1 MLRIAKLT
9 DYATGLMTRLA
20 RVPESQMSAQTMSQE
35 MDLPLPTVAMLLK
48 RLARAGLVQ
57 STRGTGGGYG
67 LARAPAAI
75 SVAEVITAI
84 EGPVALTEC
93 ALGVGR
99 CAVEAGC
106 ATRANWQ
113 LISRAVQVALEAV
126 SLADMA
132 TPATRKLK
140 FQALPSHASRK
151 G

>member
-20 RVPESQMSAQTMSQE
+20 RTPERPLSAQTMSQE
-35 MDLPLPTVAMLLK
+35 MALPLPTVALLLK
-48 RLARAGLVQ
+48 RLARAGLVH
-57 STRGTGGGYG
+57 SARGVSGGYW

-75 SVAEVITAI
+75 SVADVIVAI

-99 CAVEAGC
+99 CSVEASC
-106 ATRANWQ
+106 ATRGNWQ

-132 TPATRKLK
+132 TPASRSLR
-140 FQALPSHASRK
+140 FQALSSHASRK